1 MSLGYSPVL
10 QPLPP
15 CSHSP
20 SSAHVSFKDTCH
32 WIKVHRVF
40 PSEPT
45 FTGLGPMLLKPHPAH
60 THPPRDLLTREPPDG
75 ARWPWAHTM
84 GSDHQSMRPLF
95 QRWGNSPG
103 LRHLLKS
110 TAVARP
116 EYIRAGPSPRAPG
129 VRVMSPAHP
138 TLPCIPPQHVHPPVT
153 RVLCPSSYLTV
164 AGSGCV
170 PVPGLG
176 PDITSHRQMSE

>member
-10 QPLPP
+10 QPPPP

-75 ARWPWAHTM
+75 ARWPWARTT
-84 GSDHQSMRPLF
+84 GSDHQSMEASLSEVGKQPWAEAPAEEHSSSQTRVYQGWPLTSCP
-95 QRWGNSPG
+95 WGSGHVPHS
-103 LRHLLKS
+103 LHLALHL
-110 TAVARP
+110 AAARP
-116 EYIRAGPSPRAPG
+116 PTCDQGPVS
-129 VRVMSPAHP
+129 VF
-138 TLPCIPPQHVHPPVT
+138 LPDSGQFW
-153 RVLCPSSYLTV
+153 LCPS
-164 AGSGCV
+164 AW
-170 PVPGLG
+170 PGARHHQ
-176 PDITSHRQMSE
+176 PQTDE